1 MMQILY
7 ISGPVC
13 SGKTALRKYI
23 ERNFPV
29 DMCVIGDEHWLK
41 FPNHAFNERVG
52 LANASIIDS
61 LHKASGALIICEWVP
76 VVGAFIDEIRKLCK
90 TRGMQFSQ
98 IALYADES
106 VLCKR
111 KRIRDGDD
119 DTSDVSDKSIL
130 SSLDADLVLD
140 TGKHD
145 VSSMCQVVTEWLA
158 NKTQQQEPFPGVA
171 NHWIQ

>member
-1 MMQILY
+1 MHMIY

-13 SGKTALRKYI
+13 SGKTTLRKYI

-41 FPNHAFNERVG
+41 YPYETFNERVG
-52 LANASIIDS
+52 LANASIIES
-61 LHKASGALIICEWVP
+61 LHKASGALIVCEWVP
-76 VVGAFIDEIRKLCK
+76 VMGAFPDELRKLCK

-98 IALYADES
+98 IVLYADEY
-106 VLCKR
+106 VLRRR
-111 KRIRDGDD
+111 KMIRDGDD
-119 DTSDVSDKSIL
+119 DTDVCDMRAF

-145 VSSMCQVVTEWLA
+145 VRSMCHVVTEWLA
-158 NKTQQQEPFPGVA
+158 QKA
-171 NHWIQ
+171 L